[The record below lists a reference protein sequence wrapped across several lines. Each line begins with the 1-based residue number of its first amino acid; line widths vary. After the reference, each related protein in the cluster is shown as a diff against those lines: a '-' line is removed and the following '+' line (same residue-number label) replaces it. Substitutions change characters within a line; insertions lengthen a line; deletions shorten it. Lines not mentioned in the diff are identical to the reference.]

1 MTKEI
6 PLSKQ
11 HRVNS
16 RNNGLVALVDDEDFD
31 WLSQWNWTA
40 ISTQRRNGGYAMRVE
55 DGKTILMH
63 RQILDAAEDT
73 EVDHINGVG
82 LDNRRANLRV
92 ATPQQNRQN
101 RRLGR
106 NNRTGYKGVT
116 LDKRSGKWIMSF
128 RMAFDSA
135 EEAAQV
141 YDQIAS
147 MVFGEYARPNS

>member
-6 PLSKQ
+6 PLSQ
-11 HRVNS
+11 QQRSNS
-16 RNNGLVALVDDEDFD
+16 RNKGLVALVDDEDYE
-31 WLSQWNWTA
+31 WLS
-40 ISTQRRNGGYAMRVE
+40 NGGYAIRVE
-55 DGKTILMH
+55 DGEMMLMH
-63 RQILDAAEDT
+63 RQILGATGDV

-82 LDNRRANLRV
+82 LDNRRANLRA

-101 RRLGR
+101 RRLGS

-135 EEAAQV
+135 EEAARV
-141 YDQIAS
+141 NDQIALI
-147 MVFGEYARPNS
+147 VFGDYARPNS